1 MLVNVA
7 VSLALASGA
16 LAAPRALTPSR
27 STEEL
32 RAVWKYYKD
41 SSSISL
47 AVYNSD
53 KSIFYGE
60 ADGSS
65 IDSGSFAHYPLTF
78 DVDNI
83 GFGKVT
89 FGNSTYLTRD
99 NRKHSGGAICHRKF
113 NADEAEVD
121 CWLPSPAGFEPEAVY
136 GAEKRQLQGIIPCQP
151 KATTYMVGDGDPH
164 QNYYHKQISENIFC
178 GASPSCAVGYE
189 QSESYTIG
197 FSVSGDI
204 TSWLSGGFDVQKSWE
219 TGNSYTCYG
228 AVGDTVCVWYNTAHT
243 AYTVRSVVTQQQPC
257 SNPVE
262 TVSDPV
268 VIKSPNSNNRGG
280 GYYCVIGTC
289 RAKGDAYWD
298 DNGPAGGPQ

>member
-7 VSLALASGA
+7 LSLTLSSGA
-16 LAAPRALTPSR
+16 LATPRALTPSR

-32 RAVWKYYKD
+32 RAVWKYYKE

-53 KSIFYGE
+53 KSVFYGE
-60 ADGSS
+60 ANGSS
-65 IDSGSFAHYPLTF
+65 VDSESFAHYHLTF

-83 GFGKVT
+83 SFGKVT
-89 FGNSTYLTRD
+89 FGNSTYVTRD
-99 NRKHSGGAICHRKF
+99 NRKHSGGAICHAGSTPTRR
-113 NADEAEVD
+113 
-121 CWLPSPAGFEPEAVY
+121 SPADFEPKAVY
-136 GAEKRQLQGIIPCQP
+136 GVEKRQLQGIIPCQP
-151 KATTYMVGDGDPH
+151 KPTTYM
-164 QNYYHKQISENIFC
+164 ENIFW
-178 GASPSCAVGYE
+178 GSSPPCAAGCE

-204 TSWLSGGFDVQKSWE
+204 TSWLSGGFDPQKFWE

-228 AVGDTVCVWYNTAHT
+228 AVGDTVCVWYNMAHT
-243 AYTVRSVVTQQQPC
+243 AYTVRSIVTQQQPC
-257 SNPVE
+257 SNSVE

-280 GYYCVIGTC
+280 GYYCAIGTC
-289 RAKGDAYWD
+289 RAEGDAYWD